1 MVKER
6 PQGWLNFPA
15 ELRVA
20 LVQWVRDD
28 ARFGDISRI
37 RNRAGAGQEFHETL
51 LAAGTK
57 LNRRAGQKACVEALA
72 EWAGKRGSDKEQL
85 WQGLAARLAGAPA
98 AAVASRASPEPA
110 ASPSVGD
117 KRGCTPSPPRN
128 AKRVCSLSPRA
139 ASPDA
144 PDASPAP
151 DATRGSPQ
159 SPPAA
164 SPDVPP
170 PRAAKRFCPLSPRA
184 APDVLPPLLV
194 SVEDACAFAAAAGV
208 AADGGALALLQA
220 RLREEEVDGEALLAT
235 SEAEL
240 SSVLG
245 LTHFVSRRKLALA
258 LAHSNSS
265 DAAAPPAEVAAWLAA
280 ELGGSLG
287 AAAAAAALREGID
300 GRVLASLRDEEIPL
314 AFDGDAALHAALAL
328 ALAPLRGCGCVAALP
343 SRLAPLVHTV
353 VLGDTGA
360 GKSSLL
366 NALLSERRLLP
377 TNGMRACTAAIV
389 ELSFNHGPRI
399 AAAAPAEDVQP
410 VQHPL
415 YADGQAYSPY
425 VGVIEYLGAEEWRAE
440 VALLCRLLRSGPDG
454 RLAEP
459 EPDTPAY
466 DAWWRIKSAY
476 GAPPAS
482 LAALRAD
489 RSLDDVLG
497 GAARLEAA
505 SADALHDALAPFV
518 DSAADGATGR
528 QLWPLVKRVRVAGP
542 WAALAGG
549 ACLVD
554 APGVNDD
561 NSCRDGIVKAYLRAA
576 DAVWLVSNIRRAVND
591 RTCKDHLLASFRR
604 RLAASGRY
612 GQLAFVATQTDV
624 LVRSEVA
631 ENLRLGDAS
640 LEEAAAARNAYT
652 KARLE
657 RDFWTGL
664 DDEDECNATSAAAS
678 AAAAAA
684 SGRREVVVCGPHVD
698 AAAAVVPWPC
708 GELRAAASAPSWR
721 GWAPEVGQRG
731 IVVHEWPRSHLSRL
745 PLCLVQFGPHLAIF
759 AEGSLAAPTAALAL
773 PLPRR
778 FEFQFPVFT
787 VSAVEFQKL
796 AGLRPDDGAPR
807 VFADAAATELPALS
821 RFLADSVAAA
831 RAAADAAAPDAHA
844 PLGLAAVL
852 RAEAAALTA
861 EAAALG
867 AEAAAADGAPS
878 AAVLSQQG
886 AVARELRLVLDAAEA
901 TEARDSACGAALP
914 DFAAAAP
921 RAGALLLACIEEARE
936 AAAAAEEAM
945 AAAKRADAAAKAA
958 PWQCEAIVMPPGYGS
973 AGRKPG
979 FPPDDPQFNANGYF
993 VADALKRLNALLLDM
1008 APGSS
1013 RSLEVAPGGMM
1024 KFLTVVGHYT
1034 GTVMQ
1039 RLGGSCIVS
1048 PVSKRTVQVERLAPP
1063 VPRPCD
1069 SINGPGYGQLV
1080 APAKC
1085 VACGT
1090 KRPPPPQVLPPPG
1103 KPPLCAT
1110 PGEQPAWTCLRLL
1123 PQRMQSSSAP
1133 TLLWR
1138 GTRRCGFFNTTARG
1152 ACRHCQ
1158 QLRLPC
1164 ASVPPGPA
1172 SSAAAAAVTD
1182 EAQLLQWSVAELL
1195 VRVFACCCCCFSVRS
1210 SLTCH
1215 APDAAAPAGCA
1226 APPRRQRRPRRRAQP
1241 RGARSGGGPQEC
1253 FSRIR
1258 HRCRSRDARR
1268 PHHGLAGTVGR
1279 ADLAGRAEAAVAV
1292 GTAMLRWCLQSCIA
1306 AQPPHGRPRRAHG
1319 VGLRA
1324 VPLAELRQR
1333 GGRVM
1338 RKAHRIAALHRSTAR
1353 WPYSFTCRSSRS
1365 SGRARL
1371 PISVNW
1377 QRLPVRQSDAL
1388 GHDQSDAPSCARHG
1402 AAPRGFCAAGAGVR
1416 TRWRCCR

>member
-6 PQGWLNFPA
+6 PQGWDNFPE

-20 LVQWVRDD
+20 LVHWVRDD
-28 ARFGDISRI
+28 PRFGDISRV
-37 RNRAGAGQEFHETL
+37 RPRAGAGLEFHGTL
-51 LAAGTK
+51 LAAGTQLK
-57 LNRRAGQKACVEALA
+57 RRAGRNACVEALA
-72 EWAGKRGSDKEQL
+72 EWAGKRGSDKEQR

-98 AAVASRASPEPA
+98 AVVASRASPEPA

-117 KRGCTPSPPRN
+117 KRGCTPSPPRRVYPLSLRAASPDASPPRA

-144 PDASPAP
+144 PDASPP
-151 DATRGSPQ
+151 RDATHGSPQ

-164 SPDVPP
+164 SPDAPP
-170 PRAAKRFCPLSPRA
+170 PRAAKRFCPLSPLA
-184 APDVLPPLLV
+184 APDAPPLLV

-208 AADGGALALLQA
+208 AADGGALARLQA

-235 SEAEL
+235 SEGEL

-245 LTHFVSRRKLALA
+245 LEHFISRRKLALA

-265 DAAAPPAEVAAWLAA
+265 DAPAPPTEVAAWLVA

-328 ALAPLRGCGCVAALP
+328 ALAPLRACGCVAALP

-399 AAAAPAEDVQP
+399 ATAAPAEDVQHSLHS
-410 VQHPL
+410 VPL
-415 YADGQAYSPY
+415 YENGQAYSPY
-425 VGVIEYLGAEEWRAE
+425 VGVVEYLGAEEWRAE

-489 RSLDDVLG
+489 RTLDDVLG
-497 GAARLEAA
+497 GAARLAAA

-518 DSAADGATGR
+518 DSAADGTTGR

-576 DAVWLVSNIRRAVND
+576 DAVWLISNIRRAVND

-604 RLAASGRY
+604 RLGASGRY

-664 DDEDECNATSAAAS
+664 DEEQEGDATAAAAAS
-678 AAAAAA
+678 AAAAPAA

-721 GWAPEVGQRG
+721 GWAPELGQRG

-759 AEGSLAAPTAALAL
+759 AQGSLAAPTAALAV

-831 RAAADAAAPDAHA
+831 RAAADAAAAAAPDAHA

-852 RAEAAALTA
+852 RAEAAALAA
-861 EAAALG
+861 EAAALD
-867 AEAAAADGAPS
+867 AEAAASDGAPN
-878 AAVLSQQG
+878 AALLSQQG
-886 AVARELRLVLDAAEA
+886 AVARELRLVLDAAAA
-901 TEARDSACGAALP
+901 TEARDTTALP
-914 DFAAAAP
+914 DVATAAP

-958 PWQCEAIVMPPGYGS
+958 PWQCEAIVMPPGYGG

-1008 APGSS
+1008 SPGSS

-1063 VPRPCD
+1063 VPGPCD

-1085 VACGT
+1085 MACGT
-1090 KRPPPPQVLPPPG
+1090 KRPLALQVTTPSPPPG
-1103 KPPLCAT
+1103 KPPLCAP

-1138 GTRRCGFFNTTARG
+1138 GTRRCGFFNTAARG
-1152 ACRHCQ
+1152 ACRQCQ

-1172 SSAAAAAVTD
+1172 SAAAAAAVTD

-1195 VRVFACCCCCFSVRS
+1195 VRVAELLERVVLLLCPQLPYVPSR
-1210 SLTCH
+1210 LT
-1215 APDAAAPAGCA
+1215 PL
-1226 APPRRQRRPRRRAQP
+1226 RPQDVVRRR
-1241 RGARSGGGPQEC
+1241 GDSDDLGGELLNP
-1253 FSRIR
+1253 
-1258 HRCRSRDARR
+1258 AA
-1268 PHHGLAGTVGR
+1268 L
-1279 ADLAGRAEAAVAV
+1279 AAVARKNAILAS
-1292 GTAMLRWCLQSCIA
+1292 GTAAAVETRAGRTMVLPALWGAQASQEARKLLSQQPELPCLDDASQLSHAEPMELGSAQCLSLSCDN
-1306 AQPPHGRPRRAHG
+1306 
-1319 VGLRA
+1319 A
-1324 VPLAELRQR
+1324 V
-1333 GGRVM
+1333 
-1338 RKAHRIAALHRSTAR
+1338 
-1353 WPYSFTCRSSRS
+1353 
-1365 SGRARL
+1365 
-1371 PISVNW
+1371 
-1377 QRLPVRQSDAL
+1377 DA
-1388 GHDQSDAPSCARHG
+1388 
-1402 AAPRGFCAAGAGVR
+1402 
-1416 TRWRCCR
+1416 